1 MTGSSVDPAGL
12 LSQAMHRM
20 ILPCG
25 LGRAPAARLAL
36 PAIAAVAFALA
47 LHQSAPA
54 QQPCNPVIDGTYCAT
69 QMPRGRTSASSR
81 PTPMIRP
88 VSDFGSAFST
98 GGDTPGT
105 FAGMSFRSSGS
116 TCIGLLRRG
125 SCS

>member
-1 MTGSSVDPAGL
+1 MTGSSADPAGL
-12 LSQAMHRM
+12 LSRAMHRM
-20 ILPCG
+20 ALSYGP
-25 LGRAPAARLAL
+25 GRAPAARFVL
-36 PAIAAVAFALA
+36 PAIGAAALALA

-81 PTPMIRP
+81 PSPMIRP

-98 GGDTPGT
+98 GGDAPGT
-105 FAGMSFRSSGS
+105 FAGISFRSSGS